1 MFCNI
6 NALYLTSLAKDN
18 RWCADQWNPMN
29 AVGLNFPFTSCQG
42 TIQLEISYVDAV
54 QKILVTFPCP
64 NHPLEAHVMPHK
76 HLRQFL
82 SGAGACNILN

>member
-1 MFCNI
+1 M
-6 NALYLTSLAKDN
+6 D
-18 RWCADQWNPMN
+18 

-64 NHPLEAHVMPHK
+64 NHAP
-76 HLRQFL
+76 
-82 SGAGACNILN
+82 